1 MPRRVILGDQK
12 NDLEVMKI
20 GQEGGLKG
28 GENTS
33 GWKTPQGERTLI
45 EEVKFDEGEKRKR

>member
-20 GQEGGLKG
+20 GQGDGLKG
-28 GENTS
+28 GENTLV
-33 GWKTPQGERTLI
+33 WKTPQGERTLI
-45 EEVKFDEGEKRKR
+45 